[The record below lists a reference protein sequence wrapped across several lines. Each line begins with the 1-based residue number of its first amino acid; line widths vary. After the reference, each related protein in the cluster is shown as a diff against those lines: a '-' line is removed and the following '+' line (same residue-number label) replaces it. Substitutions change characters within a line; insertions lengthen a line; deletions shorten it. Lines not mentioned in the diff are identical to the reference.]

1 MKRHWLLAAY
11 PIFSAKTMHMNI
23 SLSVQV
29 SHRLQGSAS
38 GATTGIFR
46 RLRASL
52 RRHRLKRSISR
63 PIATETSNDIAD
75 DDSSWLGPPPMY
87 DKRDPTRT
95 FSMDTEF
102 RSLGKNI
109 STIFEDETMLTSATV
124 TGPMT
129 PIDLSI
135 LLPNTP
141 PN

>member
-1 MKRHWLLAAY
+1 
-11 PIFSAKTMHMNI
+11 
-23 SLSVQV
+23 
-29 SHRLQGSAS
+29 
-38 GATTGIFR
+38 
-46 RLRASL
+46 
-52 RRHRLKRSISR
+52 
-63 PIATETSNDIAD
+63 
-75 DDSSWLGPPPMY
+75 MY